1 MIRII
6 LSAIGA
12 VIVLALVRM
21 AFVVP
26 AAAGWTTNFEPLNIA
41 GCTALEIA
49 PGTEDLT
56 YDAVTGLV
64 FVSTDDRRAP
74 GMSPG
79 NGVWAFDPTDPETTL
94 RLVSADAPANFRP
107 HGISLYRDETHARL
121 FVISHPDDDHHVLI
135 FDIAEDGALS
145 HVRTISDPAMY
156 WPNDLAAV
164 GPEQFYVSNSTYFG
178 DNPLGV
184 LEALL
189 GLPLTNL
196 IFFNGETAREAAG
209 GLVYGNGVQVS
220 ADGSRIYVANFIG
233 QKLFVYERDPA
244 TNLLR
249 KTDTWRAPFGMDNI
263 EIDETGDVW
272 VAGNTETFAFL
283 DHQLD
288 PEMRAPSKAVRFD
301 AETGAWSSVF
311 YSSGVEID
319 SASVIAPIGDRM
331 ILGAVFDSH
340 VLICPRAD

>member
-6 LSAIGA
+6 L
-12 VIVLALVRM
+12 LALGALIASAFIRA

-26 AAAGWTTNFEPLNIA
+26 AAAGWTTSFAPLNTA
-41 GCTALEIA
+41 NCTPLEIA

-74 GMSPG
+74 GMSAG
-79 NGVWAFDPTDPETTL
+79 NGVWAFDPGDPDGTL

-107 HGISLYRDETHARL
+107 HGISLYRDADHARL

-135 FDIAEDGALS
+135 FDIGEDGSLA
-145 HVRTISDPAMY
+145 HVRTVSDPAMY

-189 GLPLTNL
+189 GLPITNL
-196 IFFNGETAREAAG
+196 VFFDGAVAREAAN

-220 ADGSRIYVANFIG
+220 ADGTRLYVANFIG
-233 QKLFVYERDPA
+233 QKLYVYDRDPESNA
-244 TNLLR
+244 LTR
-249 KTDTWRAPFGMDNI
+249 IDTWRAPFGLDNI
-263 EIDETGDVW
+263 EIDEAGDVW

-283 DHQLD
+283 DHQED
-288 PEMRAPSKAVRFD
+288 PAMRAPSKAVRFD
-301 AETGAWSSVF
+301 AATGAWGGVF
-311 YSSGVEID
+311 YSGGEEID
-319 SASVIAPIGDRM
+319 SASVIAPVGDQM